1 MSDQDGT
8 LPAGA
13 DVTFVQYLLP
23 PLRSGEVTVAAAQVV
38 EAAGAAQTFVTAQRL
53 SVAGARYRLGP
64 DDVAGVFPPPG
75 SQGEFADVLP
85 HVVLSSP
92 TLPWQRAADP
102 AAPPPA
108 AGDPV
113 ATWLAVLP
121 FRALDPPPVPHAVTV
136 GELAPSGT
144 VFFPP
149 RTPEAGEANGDPV
162 TVIDVP
168 VDLFAA
174 VAPTAED
181 LGWLAHVRRVDVR
194 ARPAGDG
201 PPQSDFGVVMG
212 NRLGLPGQATTAVLV
227 SLEGWAPYL
236 PAADGTPSSLLP
248 EQAETVRLV
257 VLHSWTYSAVD
268 QQQTFAGLLTA
279 VSTSPSGVQL
289 PVDGPATGD
298 ASVDALVAD
307 AGAMGYTA
315 MDHGLA
321 NGDPTVSWYR
331 GPLLP
336 LGTPRFLAPPHTAA
350 SPLMRYDPTTG
361 MFDVTYAAAW
371 SLGRLMALHDNAFAT
386 ALYRWKLTQARSSV
400 EALETALL
408 DETLGDFLPTAPGT
422 LGEARRSRFAAAA
435 MGVAAPAAARLA
447 ADSAP

>member
-23 PLRSGEVTVAAAQVV
+23 PLRSGEVTVAAAQMV

-53 SVAGARYRLGP
+53 SVAGARYRLGT

-92 TLPWQRAADP
+92 TLPWQRAADL

-108 AGDPV
+108 AGAPV

-121 FRALDPPPVPHAVTV
+121 FRALDPPPVPQAVTL

-149 RTPEAGEANGDPV
+149 RSTEPGESDADPV

-168 VDLFAA
+168 VALFAA

-181 LGWLAHVRRVDVR
+181 LGWLAHVRRVDVH

-201 PPQSDFGVVMG
+201 PPRSDFGVVMG

-227 SLEGWAPYL
+227 SLEGWGPYL
-236 PAADGTPSSLLP
+236 PGADGTPSSHLP

-257 VLHSWTYSAVD
+257 VLHHWTYSAVD
-268 QQQTFAGLLTA
+268 QQQTFEGLLTA

-289 PVDGPATGD
+289 PMDGPATGD

-315 MDHGLA
+315 MDHALV

-336 LGTPRFLAPPHTAA
+336 LGTPRFVAPPYAAA
-350 SPLMRYDPTTG
+350 SPLLRYDPTTG

-371 SLGRLMALHDNAFAT
+371 SLGRLLALRDNAFAT
-386 ALYRWKLTQARSSV
+386 ALYRWKLAHARSAV
-400 EALETALL
+400 AALETALL

-435 MGVAAPAAARLA
+435 AGVAAPAAARLA